1 MSAPVIASS
10 VSSMPSNAAD
20 WSAANAVSP
29 VTTASAGTIARIAAT
44 SDSTTCVR
52 VVAGLDGHQ
61 RDVAL
66 GRDRADGGARR
77 RDAVLQRA
85 AGRARTA

>member
-29 VTTASAGTIARIAAT
+29 VTTASAGTIARMAAT

-52 VVAGLDGHQ
+52 SSRVWTVTSATSPSGVTGPTAGLDGATLFSSDPQ
-61 RDVAL
+61 PSP
-66 GRDRADGGARR
+66 
-77 RDAVLQRA
+77 
-85 AGRARTA
+85 